1 MLLELHIENLA
12 VIPRADLE
20 LSPGLNVITGETGAG
35 KTILA
40 HAISLLL
47 GARADTGLIRPGAAA
62 ASVEAVFTVP
72 PGCFADLE
80 ETLDVPADEYLV
92 VRRQLSRDGRSRAF
106 AGGHTVTLSVLGQLT
121 GRLLEFSAQHEQRRL
136 MMASHQLDILDSFAG
151 PAHLVL
157 RDEYR
162 LAFAR
167 RAELL
172 ERLEE
177 MSLDT
182 TERSREAELLRFQLA
197 EIEAA
202 GLAPGEDGQLEQER
216 RRLAHAREL
225 EEAAGELAACL
236 GAGENTEAGPM
247 DAIAAATARLEA
259 SAGIDRELDAIAGRL
274 QASFYEL
281 QEAGRAARD
290 FAGCVQSDPARLAE
304 VEERLDLI
312 GQLMR
317 KYGDSVEAVLA
328 YAADAAGRLERLVVT
343 ESDRSA
349 IMAELAE
356 VEREALDLALKLRR
370 ARLGAAAG
378 LEAAAGA
385 HLQELAFSDC
395 GFTIMLS
402 GARGE
407 AADGPLE
414 PGMLTGSGADG
425 VEFYVRLNQ
434 GMPTAA
440 LRETA
445 SGGELSRIMLA
456 IKSAVSAAGEVATL
470 VFDEIDAGIGGETG
484 GAVGA
489 KLKGLAGRAQIIC
502 ITHLPQIACF
512 AGAHFSVTKEV
523 ARGKTVTSVA
533 CLEEEEITGELC
545 RMMGS
550 SSADDDARA
559 HARSLLE
566 RGRMLT

>member
-47 GARADTGLIRPGAAA
+47 GVRADTGLIRPGAAA

-72 PGCFADLE
+72 PGCFAGLE

-106 AGGHTVTLSVLGQLT
+106 AGGRTVTLSVLGQLT
-121 GRLLEFSAQHEQRRL
+121 GRLLKFSAQHEQRRL

-151 PAHLVL
+151 PVHLAL
-157 RDEYR
+157 RDEYG

-167 RAELL
+167 RTALL
-172 ERLEE
+172 QRLEE
-177 MSLDT
+177 MSRDT
-182 TERSREAELLRFQLA
+182 EARSREAELLRFQLA
-197 EIEAA
+197 EIESA

-216 RRLAHAREL
+216 GRLSHAREL
-225 EEAAGELAACL
+225 EEAARELAACL
-236 GAGENTEAGPM
+236 GAGENTEPGPL
-247 DAIAAATARLEA
+247 DAIAAAAARLEA
-259 SAGIDRELDAIAGRL
+259 SAGVDRELDAIAGRL
-274 QASFYEL
+274 QSSFYEL
-281 QEAGRAARD
+281 QETGRAARD

-312 GQLMR
+312 GQLKR
-317 KYGDSVEAVLA
+317 KFGDSVEAVLA
-328 YAADAAGRLERLVVT
+328 YAADAAGRLERL
-343 ESDRSA
+343 ESADSDRSEA
-349 IMAELAE
+349 LAGLAA
-356 VEREALDLALKLRR
+356 VEREALNLALKLRQ
-370 ARLGAAAG
+370 ARLEAAAG
-378 LEAAAGA
+378 LQAAAGA
-385 HLQELAFSDC
+385 HLRDLAFADC
-395 GFTIMLS
+395 GFSIVLS
-402 GARGE
+402 GAEGG
-407 AADGPLE
+407 AADGPLA
-414 PGMLTGSGADG
+414 PDMLTGSGADA

-434 GMPTAA
+434 GMPAA
-440 LRETA
+440 PLRETA

-456 IKSAVSAAGEVATL
+456 VKSAVSAAGEAATL
-470 VFDEIDAGIGGETG
+470 VFDEIDAGIGGEAG

-489 KLKGLAGRAQIIC
+489 KLKSLAGRAQIIC

-512 AGAHFSVTKEV
+512 AGAHFSVTKKS
-523 ARGKTVTSVA
+523 AGGKTVTSVA
-533 CLEEEEITGELC
+533 CLEKEEITAELC

-566 RGRMLT
+566 RGRR